1 MPVANSDINSA
12 GLSAFEKDRLK
23 RRLHK
28 LQRSLEALPSSITE
42 KDVAIG
48 AWPGVDEWAESTLR
62 TTNDL
67 IFQLGSERRRAAA
80 VGTAYNRAISAYDA
94 AAGIVDRRHAG
105 LSRDDFRL
113 AKTAI
118 QQCIESGSHLL

>member
-1 MPVANSDINSA
+1 MPVTSTDIDST
-12 GLSAFEKDRLK
+12 GLSSFEKDRLK

-48 AWPGVDEWAESTLR
+48 AWPGVDEWAESALR

-67 IFQLGSERRRAAA
+67 IFQLGSERRRAPA
-80 VGTAYNRAISAYDA
+80 VGTAYSRAISAYDA
-94 AAGIVDRRHAG
+94 TAGIVDRKHAG
-105 LSRDDFRL
+105 LSCDDFRV

-118 QQCIESGSHLL
+118 KQCIESGSHLL